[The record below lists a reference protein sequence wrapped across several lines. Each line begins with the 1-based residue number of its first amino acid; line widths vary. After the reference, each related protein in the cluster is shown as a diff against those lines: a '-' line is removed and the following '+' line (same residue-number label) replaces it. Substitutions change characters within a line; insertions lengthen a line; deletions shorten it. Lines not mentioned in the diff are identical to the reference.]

1 MCFLNLM
8 TASHSHLS
16 SHNSEVAKLATSM
29 FWKIDPCWDLSIV
42 FQGFAIYCI
51 CQVDWGTVMLW
62 VVLSVAQYPSIFC
75 NRGSRLMQLSRALL
89 SLPVLGI
96 HVAANKWNGPK
107 LWGGLLQ
114 TLDLAPWAR
123 KALSYMVSKINYLSL
138 YPVLPPTI
146 SRWYK

>member
-1 MCFLNLM
+1 M

-62 VVLSVAQYPSIFC
+62 VVLSVAQHLLQQGVQADATVQSTTVSPSTRNTC
-75 NRGSRLMQLSRALL
+75 NKQMEWS
-89 SLPVLGI
+89 
-96 HVAANKWNGPK
+96 K

-123 KALSYMVSKINYLSL
+123 KTLSYMVSKINYLSL
-138 YPVLPPTI
+138 YPMLPPTI